1 MAALHDTTRAVM
13 VHPLAVAANRS
24 QLVALVRSNL
34 FGFAAPAIAATEAA
48 YEEMW
53 ATDVG
58 AMAAYHGAASAA
70 AAQLA
75 PWQELAGGLPGLGS
89 SAAAAAAK
97 TPFTG
102 GGGLGQVAE
111 EFLGAISGSAAAEE
125 QQLLQAE
132 QEARLALAGRRPG
145 SEENFVREVQRSQTE
160 VRKEF
165 DQILAREQLA
175 QQAAEQV
182 LAQQIQERLKLPW
195 FS

>member
-1 MAALHDTTRAVM
+1 MNTTRAVM

-89 SAAAAAAK
+89 SAAAAATK

-111 EFLGAISGSAAAEE
+111 EFLGSVSGFAAAEE
-125 QQLLQAE
+125 QELAQAE
-132 QEARLALAGRRPG
+132 KDALLAIAGKRQD

-160 VRKEF
+160 VRKDL
-165 DQILAREQLA
+165 DQILVREQLA
-175 QQAAEQV
+175 QQAA
-182 LAQQIQERLKLPW
+182 QQAVALQLQERLKLSW